1 MSYTLEFQNIIW
13 TKPPFLGLKSS
24 FSRQKYFIKT
34 PRLPSTTQEPCDLM
48 IIQMKGNQRTDFTP
62 PTGIFITMF
71 EGVLEITL
79 AKTTNDFLGA
89 GFNTVEEYESTLQ
102 IGSPNFQGVTI
113 QVLDENATICP
124 KWSSKSVDDRTSL
137 GQWACAGSGYLCCPW
152 RSRNTGSRHKT
163 KFSSRQ
169 NVSNSHPES
178 GTV

>member
-79 AKTTNDFLGA
+79 AKTTNDFLGL
-89 GFNTVEEYESTLQ
+89 FLQ
-102 IGSPNFQGVTI
+102 VSNCCTKGALKNKHTFSGWLALPGTGRGDSRKHLLLHAPHRRLTITWTTI
-113 QVLDENATICP
+113 QQKRREKRQASFV
-124 KWSSKSVDDRTSL
+124 
-137 GQWACAGSGYLCCPW
+137 
-152 RSRNTGSRHKT
+152 SR
-163 KFSSRQ
+163 
-169 NVSNSHPES
+169 
-178 GTV
+178 